1 MSCKLQFFLQNA
13 RSQAGTRARRGPG
26 IVARM
31 EEIAPGIRHWMAR
44 HPKIAMDVSSY
55 WLPDLS
61 VLIDPLA
68 VPGEVDSVDEIILTN
83 RHHQRSSLEAR
94 ERFGAS
100 VRVPRVGLQ
109 EFADDAPVEP
119 YDFGDALVGG
129 AVTVHEV
136 GAICPDEAALHIPS
150 VSALAVADG
159 VIRYG
164 GRLGFVPDKLMDEPE
179 ETKGGLRQAYAAL
192 ADELEFDNLL
202 VAHGT
207 PLVGGAREQLRDF
220 AAA

>member
-1 MSCKLQFFLQNA
+1 MQ
-13 RSQAGTRARRGPG
+13 
-26 IVARM
+26 
-31 EEIAPGIRHWMAR
+31 EIAPGITHWMAR
-44 HPKIAMDVSSY
+44 HPKIGTDVSSY
-55 WLPDLS
+55 WLPELA

-68 VPGEVDSVDEIILTN
+68 VPDEVDSVDEIILTN
-83 RHHQRSSLEAR
+83 RHHERSSLEAH
-94 ERFGAS
+94 ERFGAP
-100 VRVPRVGLQ
+100 VRVPRVGLH

-129 AVTVHEV
+129 AITVHEV
-136 GAICPDEAALHIPS
+136 GSICPDEAALHIPA

-164 GRLGFVPDKLMDEPE
+164 GQLGFVPDKLMDEPE
-179 ETKGGLRQAYAAL
+179 ETKRGLRGAYAAL
-192 ADELEFDNLL
+192 ADELEFENLL

-207 PLVGGAREQLRDF
+207 PLVGGAREQLRAF

>member
-1 MSCKLQFFLQNA
+1 MQ
-13 RSQAGTRARRGPG
+13 
-26 IVARM
+26 
-31 EEIAPGIRHWMAR
+31 EIAPGITHWMAR
-44 HPKIAMDVSSY
+44 HPKIGTDVSSY
-55 WLPDLS
+55 WLPELA

-68 VPGEVDSVDEIILTN
+68 VPDEVDSVDEIILTN
-83 RHHQRSSLEAR
+83 RHHERGSLEAH
-94 ERFGAS
+94 ERFGAP
-100 VRVPRVGLQ
+100 VRVPRVGLH

-129 AVTVHEV
+129 AITVHEV
-136 GAICPDEAALHIPS
+136 GSICPDEAALHIPA

-164 GRLGFVPDKLMDEPE
+164 GQLGFVPDKLMDEPE
-179 ETKGGLRQAYAAL
+179 ETKRGLRGAYAAL
-192 ADELEFDNLL
+192 ADELEFENLL

-207 PLVGGAREQLRDF
+207 PLVGGAREQLRAF